1 MDWLDLLAVHGTLKS
16 LLQHFKSISSLA
28 LSFLFDL
35 AVSFSEVCLI
45 EVSAYVLSHFSRV
58 GLFVTLWTIAH
69 QAPLSMGF
77 SRQEYWRG
85 LPCPP
90 SGDLPSPGI
99 KPPSLMSPALAGGF
113 FTTSAACTVLLLL
126 LLLSHCSR
134 VRRCVTP

>member
-77 SRQEYWRG
+77 SRHKYWNG

-90 SGDLPSPGI
+90 PGDLPNPGVKTMSLVSPCIGRR
-99 KPPSLMSPALAGGF
+99 
-113 FTTSAACTVLLLL
+113 VLY
-126 LLLSHCSR
+126 H
-134 VRRCVTP
+134 